1 MRIPLSQ
8 IEKFDEKSP
17 KKIKYGWRE
26 RANFRPEYVNTKR
39 YWHEID
45 FFKEAEFFIF
55 NSIGKN
61 VDTAFHE
68 FCERFPKVVCGVN
81 TRDYFLEFIKDDR
94 WNKLYVDNQKRIQ
107 RKQVNHKPKKH
118 IDIPTTTKNVVIE
131 VNKKFI
137 EESIRL
143 QIFLIDR
150 IPYPVY
156 MKMMYNKYITVE
168 QYNSLFRRYHL
179 SEFDLSQFIRKLIN
193 DEPHLKQYKW
203 PYDDFRFSEYTYSI
217 FREKDI
223 TEYKRYYKG
232 EKEFHKFYAE
242 RDDSTRKIN
251 RERKREK
258 QIWEENLL
266 HAVEEYR
273 KQKERE
279 QNIVTRDRFGFDDQ
293 SFKGEFYHGQKRKK
307 KNKH

>member
-1 MRIPLSQ
+1 MRIPLALV
-8 IEKFDEKSP
+8 ENFEENSP
-17 KKIKYGWRE
+17 HKIKHGWEE
-26 RANFRPEYVNTKR
+26 RANFNTQYVNTKR

-61 VDTAFHE
+61 VDTVFHE
-68 FCERFPKVVCGVN
+68 FCQRFPKVVCGVN
-81 TRDYFLEFIKDDR
+81 TRKYFLEFIKDDR
-94 WNKLYVDNQKRIQ
+94 WSKIYVDNQKRIQ
-107 RKQVNHKPKKH
+107 RKQVNQKPKKH

-137 EESIRL
+137 EKSIRL

-156 MKMMYNKYITVE
+156 RKIMEQEYITVE

-179 SEFDLSQFIRKLIN
+179 HEFDLSQFIRKLIN
-193 DEPHLKQYKW
+193 DEPQLKQYKW
-203 PYDDFRFSEYTYSI
+203 PYNNFRFNEYTCSL

-242 RDDSTRKIN
+242 REDSTRKIN
-251 RERKREK
+251 RERKRKK

-266 HAVEEYR
+266 HAIEENR
-273 KQKERE
+273 KQQELAK
-279 QNIVTRDRFGFDDQ
+279 NIIDRDRLGFNEE
-293 SFKGEFYHGQKRKK
+293 SFIGEPYHGQKRKRHEK
-307 KNKH
+307 

>member
-26 RANFRPEYVNTKR
+26 RANLRPQYVNTKR

-45 FFKEAEFFIF
+45 FYKEADFFIF
-55 NSIGKN
+55 NSVGRN
-61 VDTAFHE
+61 VDKAFHE
-68 FCERFPKVVCGVN
+68 FCERFPKVVCGVY
-81 TRDYFLEFIKDDR
+81 TRDYFLESIKGDR

-107 RKQVNHKPKKH
+107 RKKTTNKPKKH
-118 IDIPTTTKNVVIE
+118 VDIPTTTKNVVIE

-137 EESIRL
+137 EECFKL
-143 QIFLIDR
+143 QIYLIDR
-150 IPYPVY
+150 LPYTVY
-156 MKMMYNKYITVE
+156 RKMMDSEYITIE
-168 QYNSLFRRYHL
+168 QYRSIFHRYHL
-179 SEFDLSQFIRKLIN
+179 RDYELSCFIKKLIE
-193 DEPHLKQYKW
+193 DEPRLKRYKW
-203 PYDDFRFSEYTYSI
+203 PYSNIRFSEHTASI

-242 RDDSTRKIN
+242 REDSTRKTN
-251 RERKREK
+251 REQKRER

-279 QNIVTRDRFGFDDQ
+279 QNIITRDRLGFDDQ

-307 KNKH
+307 K

>member
-8 IEKFDEKSP
+8 IEKFDEKSQ

-26 RANFRPEYVNTKR
+26 RANLRPQYVNTKR

-45 FFKEAEFFIF
+45 FYKEADFFIF

-61 VDTAFHE
+61 VDKAFHE

-81 TRDYFLEFIKDDR
+81 TRDYFLEFIKGDR

-107 RKQVNHKPKKH
+107 RKKVTHKPKKH

-137 EESIRL
+137 ENSSKL
-143 QIFLIDR
+143 QFFLIDR
-150 IPYPVY
+150 LPYTVY
-156 MKMMYNKYITVE
+156 RKIMDSEYITIE
-168 QYNSLFRRYHL
+168 QYRSLFHRYHL
-179 SEFDLSQFIRKLIN
+179 RDYDLSCFIKKLID
-193 DEPHLKQYKW
+193 DEPRLKRYKW
-203 PYDDFRFSEYTYSI
+203 PYSNIRFSEHTASI

-242 RDDSTRKIN
+242 REDFTRKTN
-251 RERKREK
+251 REQKRER

-279 QNIVTRDRFGFDDQ
+279 QNIITRDRLGFDDQ

-307 KNKH
+307 K

>member
-26 RANFRPEYVNTKR
+26 RANLRPQYVNTKR

-45 FFKEAEFFIF
+45 FYKEAEFFIF
-55 NSIGKN
+55 NSVGKN

-68 FCERFPKVVCGVN
+68 FCKRFPKVVCGVN
-81 TRDYFLEFIKDDR
+81 TRDYFLEFIKDDK

-107 RKQVNHKPKKH
+107 RKKVSHKPKKH

-137 EESIRL
+137 EECFKL
-143 QIFLIDR
+143 QIYLIDR
-150 IPYPVY
+150 LPYPVY
-156 MKMMYNKYITVE
+156 RKIMDSEYITVE
-168 QYNSLFRRYHL
+168 QYRSLFNRYHL
-179 SEFDLSQFIRKLIN
+179 RDCDLHWFIKKLID
-193 DEPHLKQYKW
+193 DEPRLKRYKW
-203 PYDDFRFSEYTYSI
+203 SYNNMRFSEHTSSI

-242 RDDSTRKIN
+242 RDDSVRKIN
-251 RERKREK
+251 REQKRER

-279 QNIVTRDRFGFDDQ
+279 RNIITRDRLGFDDQ

-307 KNKH
+307 K